1 MFSIQDIHN
10 LLGTAGFIFS
20 AILCLWTLLR
30 SRTNFSIKITQTLII
45 HDKVNL
51 YMQFINHSSL
61 PVAITAIY
69 LLYDGKKVLCR
80 PAPQVITY
88 DKLRS
93 DDCLQLY
100 PIYSLGLPVNL
111 QSFGA
116 TSGYVL
122 FVTEEFA
129 LPPDTKALTFEVCT
143 NRRRSLQMTLSL
155 DFARDLRKDS
165 RP

>member
-1 MFSIQDIHN
+1 MTSIQDIYN

-20 AILCLWTLLR
+20 AFLCLRTLFL
-30 SRTNFSIKITQTLII
+30 SRTNFSMKITETLIVR
-45 HDKVNL
+45 DKVNL
-51 YMQFINHSSL
+51 YIEFINHSSL

-69 LLYDGKKVLCR
+69 LIHNDKKILCR
-80 PAPQVITY
+80 SVPQVITR
-88 DKLRS
+88 DKLREG
-93 DDCLQLY
+93 DYLQLY

-122 FVTEEFA
+122 FVTEEFV
-129 LPPDTKALTFEVCT
+129 LPPDAKELTFQVCT

-155 DFARDLRKDS
+155 DSARNLRKDS
-165 RP
+165 RL